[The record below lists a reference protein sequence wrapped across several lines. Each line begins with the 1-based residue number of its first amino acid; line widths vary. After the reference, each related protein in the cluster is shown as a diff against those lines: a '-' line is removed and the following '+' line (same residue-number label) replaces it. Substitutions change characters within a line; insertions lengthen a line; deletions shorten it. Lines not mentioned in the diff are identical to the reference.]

1 MAHRVIGSSHRYTKS
16 IDKRRSMPNSY
27 PGRVII
33 ISGPSGAGKTTLLKQ
48 LLARCDRL
56 VPSVSAT
63 TRAPRQGEVDGID
76 YHFLSKQEFDKRRQH
91 GDFLEYAEVFGGG
104 GDWYGT
110 LKDEV
115 APRLAAGKWVVLEID
130 LQGTQSVLRLYPD
143 AVTIFVRPE
152 TLEELER
159 RLRSRGTE
167 SESSIQRRLNAARQE
182 FAGAGLYQ
190 YQVTNQNVDRA
201 VDEILN
207 ILGHPE
213 DRNA

>member
-1 MAHRVIGSSHRYTKS
+1 MSSSSH
-16 IDKRRSMPNSY
+16 
-27 PGRVII
+27 GRVII

-63 TRAPRQGEVDGID
+63 TRAPRQGETDGRD
-76 YHFLSKQEFDKRRQH
+76 YHFLTKEEFARRRQA
-91 GDFLEYAEVFGGG
+91 GDFLEYAEVFGS

-130 LQGTQSVLRLYPD
+130 LQGTKSVLKLYPD

-152 TLEELER
+152 TQDAETLRELER

-167 SESSIQRRLNAARQE
+167 SEASVQRRLAAARQE
-182 FAGAGLYQ
+182 LAAADMYR
-190 YQVTNQNVDRA
+190 YQVTNQNVDSA
-201 VDEILN
+201 VDEILR
-207 ILGHPE
+207 ILGHSE